1 MAAWATSQ
9 FHPRPQPD
17 QRGVGVT
24 RDQALSTCLGAL
36 QAPGGPSG
44 PAGRVGFP
52 FLPVHEPRRQ
62 DRPKCQDTALI
73 PRVPKYIQECSRG
86 HCRLPACPGATKPHP
101 PHTSPA
107 PQLSTQLWLGQGGR
121 RWQPPASGP
130 GSTPRQGYPGGRA
143 GWWPARTGSTLRG
156 LETHSPP
163 RGKQPGAWQLKE
175 ALERCGLKVRGSLL
189 ADSRHKGSSRACVLW
204 ATGTSLAWGSG
215 LTLLAIKQFLR
226 KARCLG
232 RMWGRA
238 GVRLWV
244 G

>member
-1 MAAWATSQ
+1 MQITSQLPAPCLRTLDYQQPSPTSSHPPATKASSPCPPTAKGTPMAAWATSQ

-107 PQLSTQLWLGQGGR
+107 PRLSTQLWLGQGRR
-121 RWQPPASGP
+121 RWQPTASGP
-130 GSTPRQGYPGGRA
+130 GRTPRQGHPGGRA
-143 GWWPARTGSTLRG
+143 RWWPARTGSSPGPGDTFPSTG
-156 LETHSPP
+156 ETA
-163 RGKQPGAWQLKE
+163 R
-175 ALERCGLKVRGSLL
+175 
-189 ADSRHKGSSRACVLW
+189 
-204 ATGTSLAWGSG
+204 SLA
-215 LTLLAIKQFLR
+215 T
-226 KARCLG
+226 
-232 RMWGRA
+232 
-238 GVRLWV
+238 
-244 G
+244 